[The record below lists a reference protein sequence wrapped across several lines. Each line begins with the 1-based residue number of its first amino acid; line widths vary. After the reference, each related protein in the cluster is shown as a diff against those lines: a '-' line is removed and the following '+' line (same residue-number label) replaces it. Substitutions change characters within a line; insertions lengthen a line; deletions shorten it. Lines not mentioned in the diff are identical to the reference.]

1 MMNKREAEGGERGEK
16 EQTSG
21 VDVIDKDRV
30 VRYVL
35 LQNQGDR

>member
-1 MMNKREAEGGERGEK
+1 MREAEGGEREK

-21 VDVIDKDRV
+21 VDITDKDRA